1 MPAPTVTEPALRAPA
16 ALRGSD
22 RTEESPPKWRRRPSR
37 TLVAVAVVLV
47 GALAG
52 AWAWTSTTATVDV
65 VAARTTLLRGEVIDR
80 ADLITVRV
88 GVDPALHPVR
98 ASEID
103 TLVGQRAA
111 LDIAAGGFVT
121 TDAVSD
127 GLLPAR
133 GYSVVGLSVGAG
145 LVPSGPL
152 EPGDQVRIV
161 TTPGQQADVDG
172 VPATVD
178 ATVVRVTSAD
188 NGEAL
193 VDVQVPE
200 SAAAELAARA
210 ATGRV
215 AVVLDSRER

>member
-1 MPAPTVTEPALRAPA
+1 MPAPTVTEPALRASA

-37 TLVAVAVVLV
+37 TLAAVAVVLV

-80 ADLITVRV
+80 ADLIAVRV

-103 TLVGQRAA
+103 TLVGKRAA

-172 VPATVD
+172 VPGTVG

>member
-1 MPAPTVTEPALRAPA
+1 MSAPTVTEPASRVAT

-80 ADLITVRV
+80 AELIAVRV

-103 TLVGQRAA
+103 TLVGKRAA

-133 GYSVVGLSVGAG
+133 GYSVVGLSVGDG

-188 NGEAL
+188 NGEVL